1 MDNIILIHMSTSY
14 RDRKKGIEKDAEVLS
29 QLGEDSGTVIES
41 QAENDNKA
49 AAASKRGRLEQDNYE
64 AISGKTDS
72 SSSHSRPDE
81 EV

>member
-1 MDNIILIHMSTSY
+1 MSTSD

-41 QAENDNKA
+41 QAVNDNKTTTT
-49 AAASKRGRLEQDNYE
+49 SKSRLEQDNYE

-72 SSSHSRPDE
+72 SSSHSRSDE
-81 EV
+81 GA

>member
-1 MDNIILIHMSTSY
+1 MSTSD

-41 QAENDNKA
+41 QAENDNKGA
-49 AAASKRGRLEQDNYE
+49 ADSKIRRLEQDNYE

-72 SSSHSRPDE
+72 SCHSRSDE

>member
-1 MDNIILIHMSTSY
+1 M
-14 RDRKKGIEKDAEVLS
+14 LS

-41 QAENDNKA
+41 QAENDNEA
-49 AAASKRGRLEQDNYE
+49 GASKRGRLEQDNYE

-72 SSSHSRPDE
+72 SSHSRSDE

>member
-1 MDNIILIHMSTSY
+1 MSTSD

-41 QAENDNKA
+41 QAVNDNNTT
-49 AAASKRGRLEQDNYE
+49 ASKSRLEQDNYE

-72 SSSHSRPDE
+72 SGSHSRSDE
-81 EV
+81 GA

>member
-1 MDNIILIHMSTSY
+1 MSTSD

-41 QAENDNKA
+41 QAVNDNKA
-49 AAASKRGRLEQDNYE
+49 ATTSKGRRLEQDNYE
-64 AISGKTDS
+64 AISGKADNSS
-72 SSSHSRPDE
+72 SSSHSRSDE

>member
-1 MDNIILIHMSTSY
+1 MDNIILIHMSTSD

-41 QAENDNKA
+41 QAENDNE
-49 AAASKRGRLEQDNYE
+49 AAASKRRRLEQDNYE